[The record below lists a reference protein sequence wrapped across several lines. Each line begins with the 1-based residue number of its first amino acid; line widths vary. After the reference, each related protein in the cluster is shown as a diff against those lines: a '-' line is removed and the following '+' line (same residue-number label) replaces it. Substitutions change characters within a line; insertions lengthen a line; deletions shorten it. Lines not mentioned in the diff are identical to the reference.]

1 MLRTRATLI
10 WNRPYVIDL
19 QSTNGTHVN
28 GLPIPPS
35 RFYELKP
42 GDGTALL
49 LLSGQTLIS
58 RSASD
63 PVIKFGTSAREY
75 VLLHDEAV

>member
-1 MLRTRATLI
+1 M
-10 WNRPYVIDL
+10 
-19 QSTNGTHVN
+19 NGHA
-28 GLPIPPS
+28 IPPS

-49 LLSGQTLIS
+49 LFFG
-58 RSASD
+58 RSANYLFG